1 MDDLQFY
8 LVNEY
13 CPRCNSVTTHD
24 VFEVNT
30 DNEKAG
36 TVVRAVNSG
45 PPYSVHEICKD
56 IPFHS
61 SNRKEFEVG
70 I

>member
-30 DNEKAG
+30 DNDEQNSQTEVEHFCEKCQ
-36 TVVRAVNSG
+36 SL
-45 PPYSVHEICKD
+45 D
-56 IPFHS
+56 I
-61 SNRKEFEVG
+61 
-70 I
+70 